1 MPAQREELTLT
12 GYQSEALPHLF
23 LRQEKALGSAL
34 VLPGMGYGL
43 AYPGLHYPIQLLA
56 ELGYDVL
63 GLESRYANVEFLD
76 ADESEQRAWLS
87 ADAGAALA
95 AVRAATPG
103 IPLCLMGKSVGTVG
117 MASLLQDS
125 ELPVGTRLVWLTPLL
140 MREEVW
146 RSITRSAESS
156 LVVIGTADSAYR
168 PEWLDELRR
177 AGAEMLVLE
186 GADHSFRVADD
197 VSASL
202 DRMGELLGRLAAFLA
217 PRS

>member
-1 MPAQREELTLT
+1 
-12 GYQSEALPHLF
+12 
-23 LRQEKALGSAL
+23 
-34 VLPGMGYGL
+34 
-43 AYPGLHYPIQLLA
+43 
-56 ELGYDVL
+56 
-63 GLESRYANVEFLD
+63 
-76 ADESEQRAWLS
+76 
-87 ADAGAALA
+87 
-95 AVRAATPG
+95 
-103 IPLCLMGKSVGTVG
+103 

-177 AGAEMLVLE
+177 AGAEVLVLE
-186 GADHSFRVADD
+186 GADHSFLVADD